1 MSEKPTK
8 TTNRIHFSDLDPLRF
23 EDLCLSLSYR
33 LKRWKRINHIGR
45 EGTDGGVDIQA
56 EEEIENGY
64 TRSWFIQCKRYKNFS
79 NNNVN
84 SVIDTILSNYD
95 KPDTL
100 FLIVSCDVSKKTTD
114 YFMEKANEAGINNP
128 VLWTASILEAEL
140 FYKHHD
146 LLFIFFGI
154 DMNQE
159 EHKKEESI
167 RRNIKLKKEMLRELT
182 KPIDTKKRRW
192 TTTDKFKDSNFIIH
206 SIDDTYYPN
215 FDIREYTI
223 SSWFKVEPFDFY
235 YNGLEVLLSVEYAEY
250 IDNDECRIL
259 TYDEYKN
266 KEDDP
271 NILKVYKIGR
281 IPFSMIV
288 DYDIE
293 GDEYYPYPHIYCNF
307 GYNGRPYESYIYRV
321 IIDDDSCHHY
331 PEIKTINR

>member
-23 EDLCLSLSYR
+23 EDLCLSLAYR

-45 EGTDGGVDIQA
+45 EGSDGGVDIQA

-64 TRSWFIQCKRYKNFS
+64 SRNWFIQCKRYEKFS
-79 NNNVN
+79 NTNVD
-84 SVIDTILSNYD
+84 SVIETILNNYNV
-95 KPDTL
+95 PDTL
-100 FLIVSCDVSKKTTD
+100 FLIVGCDVSKKTTD
-114 YFMEKANEAGINNP
+114 YFMTTANKAGIKNP

-167 RRNIKLKKEMLRELT
+167 RRNIKLKKNMIKDLT
-182 KPIDTKKRRW
+182 KPIDLNKKGW
-192 TTTDKFKDSNFIIH
+192 TCTDKFKDSNFIIH
-206 SIDDTYYPN
+206 SIDDTFYPD
-215 FDIREYTI
+215 FDDREYGI
-223 SSWFKVEPFDFY
+223 STWFKVEPFDFY
-235 YNGLEVLLSVEYAEY
+235 YNGIEIILSVEYAEY
-250 IDNDECRIL
+250 LDFEECRIL
-259 TYDEYKN
+259 TYDEYK
-266 KEDDP
+266 EESDSQD
-271 NILKVYKIGR
+271 IIKVFKIGR

-307 GYNGRPYESYIYRV
+307 GFNGQPYESFIYRV
-321 IIDDDSCHHY
+321 IVEDDSCHHY
-331 PEIKTINR
+331 PEIKAINR